1 MTEPEETARS
11 TVSIFA
17 GSDKTVLA
25 SFLGEATVATSRRIL
40 SDGGVPNFA
49 VPERAVKTLSAM
61 LRYSRIRTA
70 DGPAAEEAASI
81 RPENA
86 VRLVGCALAAGR
98 RALGEEES
106 RGILEEYGFTFPRHA
121 FAGTS
126 AAAVEAYREMGCAS
140 AAMKIVSP
148 QVLHKTDVGGVRLG
162 LRGAEDVARAFM
174 EITSSVRR
182 LVPSAWIAGVSLQ
195 EMVTGGRELIVGMSR
210 DPQFGPLLMFGLGGI
225 YVEVLKDVSFRVAPV
240 SRRDAEEMVREI
252 RAWPLLAA
260 YRGSEPADEGAI
272 VEALIRVSR
281 LSCDFPEIQELDI
294 NPLLVLP
301 KGKGIRAIDCRM
313 TIAEAP

>member
-1 MTEPEETARS
+1 MGVQQPFYFRHLPAALWLTIGLIVAASAARPSADDWPEWRGKGRTGVWNERGLVDRLPEQGPPVAWRTPIHAGYAGPAVAGGRVFVTDARPA
-11 TVSIFA
+11 I
-17 GSDKTVLA
+17 GDN
-25 SFLGEATVATSRRIL
+25 GEKRPRQVVERIL
-40 SDGGVPNFA
+40 ALD
-49 VPERAVKTLSAM
+49 ERT
-61 LRYSRIRTA
+61 
-70 DGPAAEEAASI
+70 
-81 RPENA
+81 
-86 VRLVGCALAAGR
+86 GR
-98 RALGEEES
+98 VLWTHEWQ
-106 RGILEEYGFTFPRHA
+106 TN
-121 FAGTS
+121 
-126 AAAVEAYREMGCAS
+126 REMGCAS

-162 LRGAEDVARAFM
+162 LRGEEDVARAFM

-182 LVPSAWIAGVSLQ
+182 LAPSAWIAGVSIQ

-272 VEALIRVSR
+272 VEALLRVSR